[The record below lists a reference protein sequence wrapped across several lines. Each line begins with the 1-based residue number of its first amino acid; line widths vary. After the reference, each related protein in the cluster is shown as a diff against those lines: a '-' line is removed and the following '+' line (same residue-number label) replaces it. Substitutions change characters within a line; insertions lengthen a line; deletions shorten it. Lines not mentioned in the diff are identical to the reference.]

1 MWLSALSP
9 TYKPIPASLVE
20 LGYLDEAERF
30 GHLAEANAWGL
41 LIFEITWEMNTL
53 HSLVFPREG
62 RDTSLIPGLLFQ
74 GNIHPCIGPI
84 VQNETGRCWA
94 DSSHQSILLAIWWK
108 NNTGEHKISWET
120 PVTKYGCIKIKACN
134 LGVCPR
140 QILNGNHMSPLM
152 DLIVRW
158 SSWLYPLVQGTQ
170 SPLVRSRPFSS
181 LVDLFILFSPY
192 SAAHSPPHLGA
203 HQVIVFHVH
212 LLFCVCLLK
221 CVLFDVYEL

>member
-1 MWLSALSP
+1 MAVCFVSHLQANTCIIGWAGIFRWGRAFWTFSRS
-9 TYKPIPASLVE
+9 KC
-20 LGYLDEAERF
+20 LGTSHIWNYMGDE
-30 GHLAEANAWGL
+30 H
-41 LIFEITWEMNTL
+41 TP
-53 HSLVFPREG
+53 LVFPREG
-62 RDTSLIPGLLFQ
+62 RDTSLIPAPLFQ
-74 GNIHPCIGPI
+74 GNIHPGIGPI

-134 LGVCPR
+134 LGVCPK